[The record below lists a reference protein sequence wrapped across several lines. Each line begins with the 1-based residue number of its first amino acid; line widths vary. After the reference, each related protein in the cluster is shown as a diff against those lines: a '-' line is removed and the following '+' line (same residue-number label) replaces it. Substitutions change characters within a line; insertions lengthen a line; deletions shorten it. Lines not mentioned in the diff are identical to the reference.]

1 MFSKEPKPKNVHFH
15 LHISLP
21 TSDFPN
27 YSYIRGSKETA
38 RITYT
43 TQLTPVH
50 LPAITIPKMHPKKS
64 KASTRALAPGV
75 CPVITGTPPFN
86 CAEIEG

>member
-27 YSYIRGSKETA
+27 YSYIRGSKKLPELH
-38 RITYT
+38 
-43 TQLTPVH
+43 TQP
-50 LPAITIPKMHPKKS
+50 
-64 KASTRALAPGV
+64 
-75 CPVITGTPPFN
+75 N
-86 CAEIEG
+86 